1 MDNLKNLAATTAL
14 NAMLADRHFS
24 ICTIDS
30 VASML
35 NVKPASDAYNILRA
49 VHCIDYAKMPAE
61 LRQAI
66 PGLIKE
72 CLGVAPVYEF
82 KTMEQEVIEVG
93 PVKRGFL
100 RLMGGN

>member
-14 NAMLADRHFS
+14 NSMLADRHFS
-24 ICTIDS
+24 ICTVDR
-30 VASML
+30 VAKLL
-35 NVKPASDAYNILRA
+35 NLNPACDAYNILSS

-66 PGLIKE
+66 PSLIKE

-82 KTMEQEVIEVG
+82 KTMEREVIEVN

-100 RLMGGN
+100 RAIGRG

>member
-14 NAMLADRHFS
+14 NSMLVGKHFS
-24 ICTIDS
+24 ICAIDS
-30 VASML
+30 VAKML
-35 NVKPASDAYNILRA
+35 NVNPASDAYNVLHT
-49 VHCIDYAKMPAE
+49 VHCIDFEKMPAE

-82 KTMEQEVIEVG
+82 KTMDREAIEVS

-100 RLMGGN
+100 RVLGRG